1 MRDSLEKKFISHDA
15 LEDMEEKIFELRAEI
30 SYQSDNKEK
39 EMLKIK
45 EEMVETFKYR
55 IDSLL
60 EETFRKYDRVEKSF
74 SKFFNSDELEVNF
87 ARKANVEVVE
97 SLDAEKASRTEL
109 SVVQDRLDD
118 LSSRLKHVA
127 VLQREITLG
136 LKPIHNS
143 IGPFETQQKRV
154 ILSKMNQIQQ
164 HTEILNNW
172 INDG

>member
-1 MRDSLEKKFISHDA
+1 
-15 LEDMEEKIFELRAEI
+15 
-30 SYQSDNKEK
+30 
-39 EMLKIK
+39 MLKIK

-154 ILSKMNQIQQ
+154 ILSKMN
-164 HTEILNNW
+164 
-172 INDG
+172 